1 MRSFRPLPTI
11 ITLTTILGIAVTALA
26 FYPLSL
32 TAEAAAAQSDERA
45 IEIAERTM
53 ETMGGEEAW
62 NNTRYISWKFFGR
75 NLHVWDK
82 WTGRHR
88 IERQSR
94 DGDAMVML
102 INTNDWNGRVW
113 RNGEEV
119 TDPDDLAAQLNGAM
133 RSWINDGYWIFM
145 PYKLRDPGVTLRYVG
160 EKAMEDGRMANVV
173 ELTFEEVGVTPNNK
187 YEVFVANDTGL
198 VEQWS
203 HWTNRDDPEPRFTNE
218 WSGWQ
223 QFGNIMLSTNRGRDA
238 DWEIQVFDDLP
249 DSVFTDPAPLSR

>member
-1 MRSFRPLPTI
+1 MRAIRPLLTI
-11 ITLTTILGIAVTALA
+11 ITLTAILGIAITAVSA
-26 FYPLSL
+26 P
-32 TAEAAAAQSDERA
+32 AQSNQRA
-45 IEIAERTM
+45 IEVAERTT
-53 ETMGGEEAW
+53 EAMGGEEAW

-88 IERQSR
+88 IESTTR

-102 INTNDWNGRVW
+102 ININDWNGRVW

-119 TDPDDLAAQLNGAM
+119 TDPDDLAAQLNRAR
-133 RSWINDGYWIFM
+133 RSWINDSYWMFM
-145 PYKLRDPGVTLRYVG
+145 PYKLRDPGTNLRYIG
-160 EKAMEDGRMANVV
+160 EKAMEDGRPADVV

-187 YEVFVANDTGL
+187 YEIFVAKDTGL
-198 VEQWS
+198 VEQWT
-203 HWTNRDDPEPRFTNE
+203 HWTNREDPEPRFTNE

-223 QFGNIMLSTNRGRDA
+223 QFGDIMLSTSRGRDI

-249 DSVFTDPAPLSR
+249 DSIFDDPAPLSR